1 MKKHRQRG
9 RERDSYLSFIMLI
22 IINTRAQSFKEIFLF
37 IHCVPLWKNSLP
49 LLCSSYSEY
58 NFNSSRNETNEF
70 VSTDLGI
77 RESSYAR
84 RRIRERE
91 VSAPDTPA
99 RVLSGE
105 AIDGYHLLAQISTFN
120 PLSIL
125 RNVVNLPRFFSNGAR
140 ASLVRSTRIER
151 RGERA
156 DRPSADPERSRVEPK
171 IAERRKIDRDTRSLL
186 AVSNQPPFPY
196 RYPMQFY
203 TGHVASDPKEL
214 HPLV

>member
-1 MKKHRQRG
+1 
-9 RERDSYLSFIMLI
+9 MLI

-37 IHCVPLWKNSLP
+37 IHCVPFEKILFLS
-49 LLCSSYSEY
+49 CEY
-58 NFNSSRNETNEF
+58 NFNFSRNETNEF

-186 AVSNQPPFPY
+186 AASPFLINHRSRTDIQCNFTPV
-196 RYPMQFY
+196 
-203 TGHVASDPKEL
+203 TL
-214 HPLV
+214 HPIPRNYIHSFKSNNRKIDLR

>member
-1 MKKHRQRG
+1 M
-9 RERDSYLSFIMLI
+9 REG
-22 IINTRAQSFKEIFLF
+22 
-37 IHCVPLWKNSLP
+37 
-49 LLCSSYSEY
+49 EY
-58 NFNSSRNETNEF
+58 
-70 VSTDLGI
+70 
-77 RESSYAR
+77 
-84 RRIRERE
+84 ERE
-91 VSAPDTPA
+91 VLAPDTPA

-186 AVSNQPPFPY
+186 AASPFLINHRSRTDIQCNFTPV
-196 RYPMQFY
+196 
-203 TGHVASDPKEL
+203 TL
-214 HPLV
+214 HPIPRNYIHSFKSNNRKIDLR

>member
-1 MKKHRQRG
+1 MKKFSSSPASIISISAETKRTNSCQRIWGYENHRM
-9 RERDSYLSFIMLI
+9 REG
-22 IINTRAQSFKEIFLF
+22 
-37 IHCVPLWKNSLP
+37 
-49 LLCSSYSEY
+49 EY
-58 NFNSSRNETNEF
+58 
-70 VSTDLGI
+70 
-77 RESSYAR
+77 
-84 RRIRERE
+84 ERE

-186 AVSNQPPFPY
+186 AASPFLINHRSRTDIQCNFTPV
-196 RYPMQFY
+196 
-203 TGHVASDPKEL
+203 TL
-214 HPLV
+214 HPIPRNYIHSFKSNNRKIDLR